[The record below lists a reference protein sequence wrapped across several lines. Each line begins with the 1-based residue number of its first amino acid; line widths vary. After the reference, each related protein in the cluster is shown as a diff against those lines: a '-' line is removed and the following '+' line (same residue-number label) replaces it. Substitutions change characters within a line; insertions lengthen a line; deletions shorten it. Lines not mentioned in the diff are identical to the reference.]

1 MDRIYTVDELGD
13 YLEHH
18 GILGQRWGQLNGPP
32 YPLTNS
38 GHSSKEKSSADEAGV
53 TVGKSSGKGSI
64 ENLKRTGLSSTQKK
78 ILIGV
83 GITVASVLAVYG
95 GYKLYKVY
103 GASNNNKVVNDFI
116 DGFSKT
122 KVSDITGFEN
132 KKKGYCSSRFKNTE
146 IFCKEY

>member
-38 GHSSKEKSSADEAGV
+38 GHSSAQEAAAKAGV
-53 TVGKSSGKGSI
+53 TVGKVLVKEALKILRENWIIFNSKENSYWSRYNCSFCIGSI
-64 ENLKRTGLSSTQKK
+64 WS
-78 ILIGV
+78 
-83 GITVASVLAVYG
+83 
-95 GYKLYKVY
+95 YKLYKKVY

-116 DGFSKT
+116 DGF
-122 KVSDITGFEN
+122 FQN
-132 KKKGYCSSRFKNTE
+132 
-146 IFCKEY
+146 